1 MSFICSTEPLFFG
14 CAPPRYA
21 AKLPDLG
28 VFAHDFG
35 VFAPDLDAC
44 VLTESPGAMS
54 IPDQEDAMEDNKKEH
69 RLSLDWW
76 TVIVAFTLTALVL
89 LGLPAIPW

>member
-1 MSFICSTEPLFFG
+1 
-14 CAPPRYA
+14 
-21 AKLPDLG
+21 
-28 VFAHDFG
+28 
-35 VFAPDLDAC
+35 
-44 VLTESPGAMS
+44 VLTGSLGAMS

-76 TVIVAFTLTALVL
+76 TVIVAFTLAALVL